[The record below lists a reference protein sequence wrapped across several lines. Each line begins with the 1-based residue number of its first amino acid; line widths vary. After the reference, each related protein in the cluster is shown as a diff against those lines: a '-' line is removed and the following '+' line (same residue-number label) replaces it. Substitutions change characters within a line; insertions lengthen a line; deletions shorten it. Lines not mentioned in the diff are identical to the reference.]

1 MDYLNIKN
9 NVFWVMLDDE
19 SDSLLFVFE
28 NKEDAI
34 SKIADYEEVPS
45 VKIVK
50 FSRKDAEWAISNLS
64 WRNVAFDLIKKA
76 PRP

>member
-1 MDYLNIKN
+1 MNYLNIKN
-9 NVFWVMLDDE
+9 NDFWVMLDDE

-34 SKIADYEEVPS
+34 SKVADYEEVPS

-50 FSRKDAEWAISNLS
+50 FSRSEAEWAISNLS
-64 WRNVAFDLIKKA
+64 WRNVVFDLIKKA
-76 PRP
+76 PKP

>member
-64 WRNVAFDLIKKA
+64 
-76 PRP
+76 

>member
-9 NVFWVMLDDE
+9 DVFWVMLDDE

-34 SKIADYEEVPS
+34 SKVADYEEVPS

-50 FSRKDAEWAISNLS
+50 FSRNEAEWAISNLS
-64 WRNVAFDLIKKA
+64 WRNVVFDLIKKA
-76 PRP
+76 PKP